1 MTIANDLGSGLGVWN
16 DRRTPIGRMLRRE
29 DRNALRVFLKR
40 ALLTSAVAW
49 LLAAL
54 YLMLTPVKYVSKWT
68 LILPTSNHSATF
80 SLESIGQATTTA
92 NAPGSA
98 SLSPKVV
105 YKEIADSDQVRSA
118 AAASLGMT
126 FAEFGRP
133 RVKLI
138 DETALM
144 MFEIGAASP
153 EVAQKKAVA
162 SIAALNHQLEALRK
176 DEVEKRSTAT
186 TLNLKS
192 YQEQVNSARQRITD
206 TQLASGLVSVS
217 QFNEIV
223 AGLGATRRRLTEL
236 SGDLSK
242 QQQEQARL
250 IERIGI
256 GAGNASIALRLAANP
271 ALVKVINDYA
281 DATAAHT
288 AEVRRLG
295 PENPVLINIEK
306 RRAAA
311 REQLRSMMAQL
322 NIGTEAEGRTL
333 VMMTNLS
340 HQAELLQQLVRN
352 EAAMDGKRREVE
364 TITLEKER
372 FEDEVTKLSGAA
384 SRLEDLKKD
393 HQLAE
398 AVYSSAVARVDTSKS
413 DIYGAYPIVQV
424 LAPPNLPESYEQPRR
439 LYAAI
444 GGMVGTFFSFLAWG
458 LAWLYSLQM
467 TKLRKKPLSTA

>member
-1 MTIANDLGSGLGVWN
+1 MTIANDIGAGLGAWN
-16 DRRTPIGRMLRRE
+16 DRRTPVGRLLRRE
-29 DRNALRVFLKR
+29 DRNALRTFIQR
-40 ALLTSAVAW
+40 ALLTSAIAW
-49 LLAAL
+49 LLAGA
-54 YLMLTPVKYVSKWT
+54 YLIFTPVKYLSKWT
-68 LILPTSNHSATF
+68 LILPSSNHSATF

-105 YKEIADSDQVRSA
+105 YKEIADSDQVRA
-118 AAASLGMT
+118 AAAEKLGMT
-126 FAEFGRP
+126 FKDFGRP

-144 MFEIGAASP
+144 MFEIAANTP
-153 EVAQKKAVA
+153 EIAQKKAVA
-162 SIAALNHQLEALRK
+162 SIDALNRQLEILRK
-176 DEVEKRSTAT
+176 DEVEKRSVAT

-192 YQEQVNSARQRITD
+192 YQDQVTTARQRITD
-206 TQLASGLVSVS
+206 TQLASGLVSVN

-223 AGLGATRRRLTEL
+223 ANLGATRRRLTEL
-236 SGDLSK
+236 TGDLSK

-250 IERIGI
+250 IERLGI
-256 GAGNASIALRLAANP
+256 GAANASIALRLAANP
-271 ALVKVINDYA
+271 ALIKVISDYG

-295 PENPVLINIEK
+295 AANPVLINIEK

-311 REQLRSMMAQL
+311 REQLRSMMAQF
-322 NIGTEAEGRTL
+322 NIGSEVESRTL
-333 VMMTNLS
+333 VMMTNVS

-364 TITLEKER
+364 TITAEKDR

-424 LAPPNLPESYEQPRR
+424 LAPPSLPEGHEQPRR
-439 LYAAI
+439 LYAAM
-444 GGMVGTFFSFLAWG
+444 GGFAGTFFSFLAWG

-467 TKLRKKPLSTA
+467 TNRRKKHSSTV